1 MFYPFPSYE
10 YSIMWGDGM
19 SEIKRNEIIYEEGW
33 REASPIMEDN
43 IPLDEAAASTVQP
56 QEDQEKSRPLLI
68 TIQLALSLL
77 AALVLFLLKAMDS
90 EGYYNFM
97 DYYHEELQKPVVSQE
112 IFHAADALFE
122 QNPVTMQATPDET
135 AHSED

>member
-1 MFYPFPSYE
+1 
-10 YSIMWGDGM
+10 MWGEDM
-19 SEIKRNEIIYEEGW
+19 SETKRNEIIYEEGW
-33 REASPIMEDN
+33 REASPIMEEET
-43 IPLDEAAASTVQP
+43 PLDEAPAPVERP
-56 QEDQEKSRPLLI
+56 QQEHEKSRPLLI

-122 QNPVTMQATPDET
+122 QDPVTVQATPDET
-135 AHSED
+135 AHSDS

>member
-1 MFYPFPSYE
+1 MFYPFSSYE
-10 YSIMWGDGM
+10 YSVMWGDGM

-33 REASPIMEDN
+33 REASPIMEEDTP
-43 IPLDEAAASTVQP
+43 IDEAPESIERP
-56 QEDQEKSRPLLI
+56 QEVHEKSRPLLI

-122 QNPVTMQATPDET
+122 QNPVTVQATPDET
-135 AHSED
+135 AHSDS

>member
-1 MFYPFPSYE
+1 MNEF
-10 YSIMWGDGM
+10 
-19 SEIKRNEIIYEEGW
+19 KRNEIIYEEGW
-33 REASPIMEDN
+33 RDASPPLVEET
-43 IPLDEAAASTVQP
+43 PLDEAPASAEQP
-56 QEDQEKSRPLLI
+56 QEEPDKSRPLLI

-122 QNPVTMQATPDET
+122 QNAVTIQATPDET
-135 AHSED
+135 AHSES

>member
-1 MFYPFPSYE
+1 MFYPLTTYA

-19 SEIKRNEIIYEEGW
+19 SEFKRNEIVYEEGW
-33 REASPIMEDN
+33 REASPIMEEET
-43 IPLDEAAASTVQP
+43 PLDEASAPAERP
-56 QEDQEKSRPLLI
+56 QDQSDKSRPLLI
-68 TIQLALSLL
+68 TLQLVLSLL

-97 DYYHEELQKPVVSQE
+97 DYYREELQKPVVSQE
-112 IFHAADALFE
+112 IFHAADALLE
-122 QNPVTMQATPDET
+122 QNPVTVQATPDET

>member
-1 MFYPFPSYE
+1 M
-10 YSIMWGDGM
+10 M

-33 REASPIMEDN
+33 RDAAPTVDAQTET
-43 IPLDEAAASTVQP
+43 PLDEAQPSTGQP
-56 QEDQEKSRPLLI
+56 KDDSEKSRPLLI

-112 IFHAADALFE
+112 VFNAADELFA
-122 QNPVTMQATPDET
+122 QNAVTVEATPDET
-135 AHSED
+135 ADSQS

>member
-1 MFYPFPSYE
+1 
-10 YSIMWGDGM
+10 MWGDGM

-33 REASPIMEDN
+33 RDASPIMEKET
-43 IPLDEAAASTVQP
+43 PLDEAPAPVERPKQ
-56 QEDQEKSRPLLI
+56 DDEKSRPLLI
-68 TIQLALSLL
+68 MIQLALSLL

-97 DYYHEELQKPVVSQE
+97 DYYREELQKPVVSQE
-112 IFHAADALFE
+112 FFHAADALLE
-122 QNPVTMQATPDET
+122 QDPVTVQATPDET

>member
-1 MFYPFPSYE
+1 
-10 YSIMWGDGM
+10 MWGDGM
-19 SEIKRNEIIYEEGW
+19 SDFKRNEIIYEEGW
-33 REASPIMEDN
+33 RDASPPAVEET
-43 IPLDEAAASTVQP
+43 PLDEAPESSERPGEKQ
-56 QEDQEKSRPLLI
+56 DKSRPLLI

-122 QNPVTMQATPDET
+122 QDPVTVQATPDET
-135 AHSED
+135 AHSES